1 MRTNKIVCCVM
12 SLMLIIPVLLSA
24 CQTAT
29 QAPTQVPVATT
40 PANTGTVAPTQGPQ
54 VGGNFIMAFQA
65 GVDSLDPTKAASG
78 LSILQWINAS
88 LLAQDPTTGQIVPYL
103 AESWTI
109 SPDGLTYTFT
119 LRNDVRFQDGTPLTA
134 QDYVWTIQRILDPAT
149 QSYCGNFTYT
159 GTTSVAVVDTHTFTI
174 TLGAPNYYFLNN
186 LTFPGCA
193 GPVSEAYATKVGD
206 TVLAQKPN
214 GVGPFMLDEWVP
226 GVKVVLQR
234 NPDFTWGP
242 AYTHGGPAYL
252 QTIEYRIVTDSA
264 TQLAAVESNEVQW
277 AGIDV
282 SDVSRIQQ
290 LGTFNIAN
298 VTLAGS
304 VNSLIMNTSHSPL
317 DDIRVR
323 QAINMAIDIDVLIQ
337 VVANGA
343 ADPMNGAISSTT
355 TGYCSDAE
363 SLSYSYNLDQAKA
376 LMQQAGYAYNS
387 DGLLEK
393 DGLTLVMSMPYFG
406 FREKLSTILAEQL
419 KALGITVNLSTADQ
433 GTLISQLASGDFD
446 LFAGG
451 LAFTDT
457 SVLNYMFNSAFV
469 GTPLNASSWM
479 DPTLDQKLTT
489 MVTTTDSA
497 TNLETGCDVQKYVAQ
512 NAITVPLYADKMYAA
527 VSNTIAGVRW
537 VNPTYIDLFDAYF
550 VNP

>member
-1 MRTNKIVCCVM
+1 
-12 SLMLIIPVLLSA
+12 
-24 CQTAT
+24 
-29 QAPTQVPVATT
+29 
-40 PANTGTVAPTQGPQ
+40 
-54 VGGNFIMAFQA
+54 
-65 GVDSLDPTKAASG
+65 
-78 LSILQWINAS
+78 
-88 LLAQDPTTGQIVPYL
+88 
-103 AESWTI
+103 
-109 SPDGLTYTFT
+109 
-119 LRNDVRFQDGTPLTA
+119 
-134 QDYVWTIQRILDPAT
+134 
-149 QSYCGNFTYT
+149 
-159 GTTSVAVVDTHTFTI
+159 
-174 TLGAPNYYFLNN
+174 
-186 LTFPGCA
+186 
-193 GPVSEAYATKVGD
+193 
-206 TVLAQKPN
+206 
-214 GVGPFMLDEWVP
+214 
-226 GVKVVLQR
+226 
-234 NPDFTWGP
+234 
-242 AYTHGGPAYL
+242 
-252 QTIEYRIVTDSA
+252 
-264 TQLAAVESNEVQW
+264 
-277 AGIDV
+277 
-282 SDVSRIQQ
+282 
-290 LGTFNIAN
+290 
-298 VTLAGS
+298 
-304 VNSLIMNTSHSPL
+304 
-317 DDIRVR
+317 
-323 QAINMAIDIDVLIQ
+323 
-337 VVANGA
+337 
-343 ADPMNGAISSTT
+343 MNGAISSTT